1 MKENIFPSV
10 NLLKGV
16 GPKIAERLERLQI
29 FTIQDLL
36 FHLPIRYQDRTRIRP
51 VGALRT
57 GEECVV
63 IGKVA
68 HSEVVYRK
76 RRMFLVSVD
85 DGTGRLLLRFFYFN
99 NSQKESFA
107 PGVSVRCFGEVRRG
121 LKGPEMVHP
130 EYEIQHQDVAAKVED
145 HLTPIYPTTEGLH
158 QLSLRRLTSNA
169 LHWISKEQTPTIDLL
184 PSPPQI
190 DGQYVN
196 LIDALQYVH
205 RPPPEADVESL
216 AAGKHIMQRRLAF
229 EELLAQQLSLSK
241 LRLQMQKQAAP
252 SLSAPGNLYK
262 EMLKKLEFKLTNAQQ
277 RVISTVFDDLK
288 NDYPMLRL
296 VQGDVGSGKTLIA
309 IAACLQAIESNHQ
322 AVMMAPT
329 EILAEQHLRNF
340 STLLE
345 PMGVRLAWLSGKLN
359 ASKSNEMKELI
370 ASGTA
375 NAIIGTHALF
385 QQGVEFKNL
394 ALVVID
400 EQHRFGVHQRLALRE
415 KGIHDGMHPHQLIMT
430 ATPIPRTLA
439 MTAYADLDYSVVD
452 ELPPG
457 RKPINTI
464 AVALERRNEVVDRV
478 ANACRQGQQA
488 YWVCTLVE
496 ESEIL
501 QCQAAEDVH
510 RVLGQMLRGVKVGLV
525 HGRMKGK
532 EKDAVMQE
540 FAQGKIDL
548 LVATTVIEVGVDVP
562 NASLM
567 IIENAERLGLA
578 QLHQLRGRV
587 GRGTE
592 ESSCVLLYSP
602 PLTENAKL
610 RIDTMR
616 NTNDGFE
623 IARVDLE
630 IRGPGEVL
638 GTRQTGML
646 ELRIANI
653 MRDQDLIPTV
663 QEMSKLLIQ
672 EFPER
677 VDPIIQ
683 RWLGKS
689 YEFGQV

>member
-1 MKENIFPSV
+1 MQENIFPSV
-10 NLLKGV
+10 NILKGV
-16 GPKIAERLERLQI
+16 GPKVAERLERLQI
-29 FTIQDLL
+29 YTVQDLL
-36 FHLPIRYQDRTRIRP
+36 FHLPIRYQDRTRIKP

-57 GEECVV
+57 GDECVV

-99 NSQKESFA
+99 NNQKESFA
-107 PGVSVRCFGEVRRG
+107 PGVSVRCFGEIRRG

-130 EYEIQHQDVAAKVED
+130 EYEIQREDYAAKVED
-145 HLTPIYPTTEGLH
+145 HLTPIYSTTEGLH
-158 QLSLRRLTSNA
+158 QLSIRRLTSNA
-169 LHWISKEQTPTIDLL
+169 LQWVNDQEESKIDLL
-184 PSPPQI
+184 PNPPQI
-190 DGQYVN
+190 DGQYVH

-216 AAGKHIMQRRLAF
+216 TAGKHIMQRRLAF

-252 SLSAPGNLYK
+252 ALTASGKLYK
-262 EMLKKLEFKLTNAQQ
+262 AMLDRLEFKLTKAQQ
-277 RVISTVFDDLK
+277 RVIKTVFADLK

-345 PMGVRLAWLSGKLN
+345 PLGVRLAWLSGKLTV
-359 ASKSNEMKELI
+359 SKANEMKELI
-370 ASGTA
+370 ATGTA
-375 NAIIGTHALF
+375 NAIVGTHALF

-415 KGIHDGMHPHQLIMT
+415 KGIQNGMHPHQLIMT

-464 AVALERRNEVVDRV
+464 AVAMERRHEVVERV
-478 ANACRQGQQA
+478 ANACRAGQQA

-496 ESEIL
+496 ESEAL
-501 QCQAAEDVH
+501 QCQAAEDVY

-540 FAQGKIDL
+540 FAQAKIDL

-602 PLTENAKL
+602 PLTDNAKL

-663 QEMSKLLIQ
+663 QETAKLLIQ